1 MKRLLAIGLLLAAV
15 ISCRD
20 PLFDSLPRYM
30 REHGRTLP
38 SYGATS
44 GGTSP
49 KDSSQ
54 SSSPEEP
61 PAPPDPSVYVTAFH
75 YTDTENWETDSLGA
89 AELLF
94 FKDDELLLRLP
105 VETPPDP
112 ERHRIWDGQLWTD
125 ATDGFVTRVSRDG
138 EEVFCYDGQ
147 EQLRGFLIKNGE
159 VHTLGQRPGREGL
172 CYRING
178 REVFSSTTGTVLG
191 SPSDPEWE
199 SGALTPDGDWVY
211 YTYKADGNYYV
222 MQDSKY
228 HKVVFERDADAFYD
242 FRVKEGEVLQAYRK
256 GNVYYL
262 KTGEKEQALN
272 AAGNLVISCK
282 LVPFGAD
289 VVLRGISRTS
299 STDFLFWYFDTSI
312 PGIRNRISGKS
323 ARSGMVLQE
332 DGWLFADTAADGS
345 IGSLRLSGEKLD
357 LPEGTYYLA
366 TPQCLFYKDGHYAA
380 ALSGRSGSK
389 HTVVY
394 DGKALAYSFNGYFTS
409 VKLK

>member
-1 MKRLLAIGLLLAAV
+1 MKKMLALGLLLGAV

-38 SYGATS
+38 SS
-44 GGTSP
+44 GGGAAP
-49 KDSSQ
+49 KDTAQ
-54 SSSPEEP
+54 NPSPQEP
-61 PAPPDPSVYVTAFH
+61 PAPPEPSVYVTAFH
-75 YTDTENWETDSLGA
+75 YIDTENWETDSLGA

-94 FKDDELLLRLP
+94 FKDQELLLRLP

-112 ERHRIWDGQLWTD
+112 ERHRIWDGRLWTD
-125 ATDGFVTRVSRDG
+125 VTDGFLTRVFRDG
-138 EEVFCYDGQ
+138 EEMFRYDGQ
-147 EQLRGFLIKNGE
+147 EQLRGFLIKDGE

-211 YTYKADGNYYV
+211 YTYKADGNYY
-222 MQDSKY
+222 
-228 HKVVFERDADAFYD
+228 D

-272 AAGNLVISCK
+272 AAGSLVISCK

-345 IGSLRLSGEKLD
+345 IGSLWLSGEKLD
-357 LPEGTYYLA
+357 MPEGTYYLA

-380 ALSGRSGSK
+380 ALSGRGGSK

-409 VKLK
+409 VKLQ

>member
-1 MKRLLAIGLLLAAV
+1 MKRLLAIGLLLATV

-38 SYGATS
+38 SSGGTS

-49 KDSSQ
+49 KDSTLTP
-54 SSSPEEP
+54 SPEEP

-94 FKDDELLLRLP
+94 FKDEELLLRLP
-105 VETPPDP
+105 VDMPPDP

-125 ATDGFVTRVSRDG
+125 ATDGFVTRVFRNG
-138 EEVFCYDGQ
+138 EEAFRFDGQ
-147 EQLRGFLIKNGE
+147 EQLRGFLVKNGE
-159 VHTLGQRPGREGL
+159 VHTLGQRPGRDGL

-178 REVFSSTTGTVLG
+178 REVFSSAKGTVLG

-199 SGALTPDGDWVY
+199 SGALTPDGDEVY
-211 YTYKADGNYYV
+211 YTYKDDGNYFV
-222 MQDSKY
+222 MQGSKY
-228 HKVVFERDADAFYD
+228 HLAVSERGADAFYD
-242 FRVKEGEVLQAYRK
+242 FRVKDGEVLQAYRK

-262 KTGEKEQALN
+262 KSGERELALN
-272 AAGNLVISCK
+272 ASGSLVISCK

-289 VVLRGISRTS
+289 VVLRGVSRIS

-312 PGIRNRISGKS
+312 PGVRNRISGKS
-323 ARSGMVLQE
+323 ARSGLVLQE
-332 DGWLFADTAADGS
+332 DGWLFADAAADGS
-345 IGSLRLSGEKLD
+345 IGRLLLSGEKVD
-357 LPEGTYYLA
+357 MPKGEYYLA
-366 TPQCLFYKDGHYAA
+366 TPQCLFTRTGIMPPPSAA
-380 ALSGRSGSK
+380 AQEASPRWSMTGRRWPIPS
-389 HTVVY
+389 TVISP
-394 DGKALAYSFNGYFTS
+394 L
-409 VKLK
+409 

>member
-1 MKRLLAIGLLLAAV
+1 MKKLLALGLLLGAV

-38 SYGATS
+38 SS
-44 GGTSP
+44 GGGAAP
-49 KDSSQ
+49 KDTAQ
-54 SSSPEEP
+54 NPSPQEP

-75 YTDTENWETDSLGA
+75 YIDTENWETDSLSA

-94 FKDDELLLRLP
+94 FKDQELRRRLP

-159 VHTLGQRPGREGL
+159 VHTLGQRPGRDGL

-178 REVFSSTTGTVLG
+178 REVFSSATGTVLG

-256 GNVYYL
+256 GSVYYL
-262 KTGEKEQALN
+262 KTGNQEKALN
-272 AAGNLVISCK
+272 VSGSMVVSCK
-282 LVPFGAD
+282 LVPVGNKM
-289 VVLRGISRTS
+289 VLRGVSRVS
-299 STDFLFWYFDTSI
+299 DEKFLYWYFDSDSA
-312 PGIRNRISGKS
+312 GIRNPVSGKS
-323 ARSGMVLQE
+323 ARCGMVLQE
-332 DGWLFADTAADGS
+332 DGWLFADTQPDGTVCD
-345 IGSLRLSGEKLD
+345 LLLSGEKLD
-357 LPEGTYYLA
+357 MPEGTYYLA

-380 ALSGRSGSK
+380 AFSGRNGSK
-389 HTVVY
+389 PTVVY

-409 VKLK
+409 VKLQ

>member
-1 MKRLLAIGLLLAAV
+1 MQKLLALGLLLGAV

-38 SYGATS
+38 SS
-44 GGTSP
+44 GGGAAP
-49 KDSSQ
+49 KDTAQ
-54 SSSPEEP
+54 NPSPQEP

-75 YTDTENWETDSLGA
+75 YIDTENWETDSLSA

-94 FKDDELLLRLP
+94 FKDQELRRRLP

-159 VHTLGQRPGREGL
+159 VHTLGQRPGRDGL

-178 REVFSSTTGTVLG
+178 REVFSSATGTVLG

-256 GNVYYL
+256 GSVYYL
-262 KTGEKEQALN
+262 KTGNQEKALN
-272 AAGNLVISCK
+272 VSGSMVVSCK
-282 LVPFGAD
+282 LVPVGNKM
-289 VVLRGISRTS
+289 VLRGVSRVS
-299 STDFLFWYFDTSI
+299 DEKFLYWYFDSDSA
-312 PGIRNRISGKS
+312 GIRNPVSGKS

-332 DGWLFADTAADGS
+332 DGWLFADTQPDGTVCD
-345 IGSLRLSGEKLD
+345 LLLSGEKLD
-357 LPEGTYYLA
+357 MPEGTYYLA

-380 ALSGRSGSK
+380 AFSGRNGSK
-389 HTVVY
+389 PTVVY

-409 VKLK
+409 VKLQ

>member
-1 MKRLLAIGLLLAAV
+1 MKRLLAFGLLLAAV

-38 SYGATS
+38 SYG
-44 GGTSP
+44 GTSST
-49 KDSSQ
+49 DSTQ
-54 SSSPEEP
+54 EPSPLEP

-94 FKDDELLLRLP
+94 FKDEELLLRLP

-112 ERHRIWDGQLWTD
+112 ERHRIWDGSLWTD
-125 ATDGFVTRVSRDG
+125 ATDGFLTRVFRDG
-138 EEVFCYDGQ
+138 EEVFRFDGQ
-147 EQLRGFLIKNGE
+147 EQLRGFLIKDGE
-159 VHTLGQRPGREGL
+159 VHTLGQRPGRDGL
-172 CYRING
+172 CYRIDG
-178 REVFSSTTGTVLG
+178 REVFSSPKGTVIG

-199 SGALTPDGDWVY
+199 SGALTPDGEEVY

-222 MQDSKY
+222 MQGSKY
-228 HKVVFERDADAFYD
+228 HQVIYERSADAFYD
-242 FRVKEGEVLQAYRK
+242 FRVKDAQVLQAYRK
-256 GNVYYL
+256 GDVYYL
-262 KTGEKEQALN
+262 RTGERELALN
-272 AAGNLVISCK
+272 ASGSRVTSCK

-289 VVLRGISRTS
+289 VVFRGVSRISS
-299 STDFLFWYFDTSI
+299 EDFLFWYFDTSL

-332 DGWLFADTAADGS
+332 DGWLFADAAADGTLL
-345 IGSLRLSGEKLD
+345 GLNLSGEKAD
-357 LPEGTYYLA
+357 MPQGTYYLA

-380 ALSGRSGSK
+380 ALSGRDGSK
-389 HTVVY
+389 PTVVY
-394 DGKALAYSFNGYFTS
+394 DGKALTYSFNGYFTS
-409 VKLK
+409 VKLQ

>member
-1 MKRLLAIGLLLAAV
+1 MCVMKKLLALGLLLGAV

-38 SYGATS
+38 SS
-44 GGTSP
+44 GGGTAP
-49 KDSSQ
+49 KDTAQ
-54 SSSPEEP
+54 NPSPQEP
-61 PAPPDPSVYVTAFH
+61 PAPPEPSVYVTAFH
-75 YTDTENWETDSLGA
+75 YIDTENWETDSLGA

-112 ERHRIWDGQLWTD
+112 ERHRIWDGRLWTD
-125 ATDGFVTRVSRDG
+125 ATDGFLTRVFRDG
-138 EEVFCYDGQ
+138 EEMFRYDGQ
-147 EQLRGFLIKNGE
+147 EQLRGFLIKDGE

-256 GNVYYL
+256 
-262 KTGEKEQALN
+262 AM
-272 AAGNLVISCK
+272 
-282 LVPFGAD
+282 
-289 VVLRGISRTS
+289 
-299 STDFLFWYFDTSI
+299 STT
-312 PGIRNRISGKS
+312 
-323 ARSGMVLQE
+323 
-332 DGWLFADTAADGS
+332 
-345 IGSLRLSGEKLD
+345 
-357 LPEGTYYLA
+357 
-366 TPQCLFYKDGHYAA
+366 
-380 ALSGRSGSK
+380 
-389 HTVVY
+389 
-394 DGKALAYSFNGYFTS
+394 
-409 VKLK
+409 

>member
-1 MKRLLAIGLLLAAV
+1 MKRLLAIGLLLGAV

-30 REHGRTLP
+30 REHGRNLP
-38 SYGATS
+38 SYGGPS

-49 KDSSQ
+49 KDSTQ
-54 SSSPEEP
+54 TPSPEEP

-94 FKDDELLLRLP
+94 FKDEELLLRLP

-125 ATDGFVTRVSRDG
+125 ATDGFVTRVFRNG
-138 EEVFCYDGQ
+138 EEVFRFDGQ
-147 EQLRGFLIKNGE
+147 EQLRGFLVKNGE
-159 VHTLGQRPGREGL
+159 VHTLGQRPGRDGL

-178 REVFSSTTGTVLG
+178 REVFSSAKGTVLG

-199 SGALTPDGDWVY
+199 SGALTPDGDEVY
-211 YTYKADGNYYV
+211 YTYKDDGNYFV
-222 MQDSKY
+222 MQGSKY
-228 HKVVFERDADAFYD
+228 HMTVSERSADAFYD
-242 FRVKEGEVLQAYRK
+242 FRVKDTEVLQAYRK

-262 KTGEKEQALN
+262 KSGEREQALN
-272 AAGNLVISCK
+272 ASGSLVISCK

-289 VVLRGISRTS
+289 VVLRGVSRIS
-299 STDFLFWYFDTSI
+299 STDFLFWYFDTTI

-332 DGWLFADTAADGS
+332 DGWLFADAAADGS
-345 IGSLRLSGEKLD
+345 IGRLLLSGEKAD
-357 LPEGTYYLA
+357 MPQGEYYLA

-380 ALSGRSGSK
+380 ALSGRAGSK

-409 VKLK
+409 VKLQ

>member
-1 MKRLLAIGLLLAAV
+1 MKKLLALGLLLGAV

-38 SYGATS
+38 SS
-44 GGTSP
+44 GGGAAP
-49 KDSSQ
+49 KDTAQ
-54 SSSPEEP
+54 NPSPQEP

-75 YTDTENWETDSLGA
+75 YIDTENWETDSLSA

-94 FKDDELLLRLP
+94 FKDQELRRRLP

-159 VHTLGQRPGREGL
+159 VHTLGQRPGRDGL

-178 REVFSSTTGTVLG
+178 REVFSSATGTVLG

-242 FRVKEGEVLQAYRK
+242 FRVKDGDVLQAYRK
-256 GNVYYL
+256 GTVYYL
-262 KTGEKEQALN
+262 KTGNQEKALN
-272 AAGNLVISCK
+272 VSGSMVVSCK
-282 LVPFGAD
+282 LVPVGNKM
-289 VVLRGISRTS
+289 VLRGVSRVS
-299 STDFLFWYFDTSI
+299 DEKFLYWYFDSDSA
-312 PGIRNRISGKS
+312 GIRNPVSGKS

-332 DGWLFADTAADGS
+332 DGWLFADTRPDGTVCD
-345 IGSLRLSGEKLD
+345 LLLSGEKLD
-357 LPEGTYYLA
+357 MPEGTYYLA

-380 ALSGRSGSK
+380 AFSGRNGSK
-389 HTVVY
+389 PTVVY

-409 VKLK
+409 VKLQ

>member
-1 MKRLLAIGLLLAAV
+1 MQKLLALGLLLGAV

-38 SYGATS
+38 SS
-44 GGTSP
+44 GGGAAP
-49 KDSSQ
+49 KDTAQ
-54 SSSPEEP
+54 NPSPQEP

-75 YTDTENWETDSLGA
+75 YIDTENWETDSLSA

-94 FKDDELLLRLP
+94 FKDQELRRRLP

-159 VHTLGQRPGREGL
+159 VHTLGQRPGRDGL

-178 REVFSSTTGTVLG
+178 REVFSSATGTVLG

-256 GNVYYL
+256 GSVYYL
-262 KTGEKEQALN
+262 KTGNQEKALN
-272 AAGNLVISCK
+272 VSGSMVVSCK
-282 LVPFGAD
+282 LVPVGNKM
-289 VVLRGISRTS
+289 VLRGVSRVS
-299 STDFLFWYFDTSI
+299 DEKFLYWYFDSDSA
-312 PGIRNRISGKS
+312 GIRNPVSGKS
-323 ARSGMVLQE
+323 ARCGMVLQE
-332 DGWLFADTAADGS
+332 DGWLFADTRPDGTVCD
-345 IGSLRLSGEKLD
+345 LLLSGEKLD
-357 LPEGTYYLA
+357 MPEGTYYLA

-380 ALSGRSGSK
+380 AFSGRNGSK
-389 HTVVY
+389 PTVVY

-409 VKLK
+409 VKLQ